1 MLNYKTIDNKKNLW
15 MVLFHGIGGD
25 TSTWNL
31 QIGCFS
37 KRYNLLLLDLPTH
50 GKSSYKYD
58 KLDKMTVNKEI
69 KEVLDKLKIKN
80 ATFVGLSL
88 GTMVMA
94 NFALQYPK
102 YIAKMILIA
111 SVIEMNWLCKT
122 IISICHALRNVLP
135 YRTLYNFAIRLVLP
149 NNSCKEDRQI
159 FASGFERAGDNN
171 LKLWLEYAM
180 ENIRQKKIGQA
191 LSNTK
196 IPMVFISGDKD
207 TFFLGGTK
215 KTVRAVKNAKLIM
228 MPNTTHVCNRE
239 RYAEFNDVVQKYI

>member
-1 MLNYKTIDNKKNLW
+1 MLNYKIIDNKKKLW

-31 QIGCFS
+31 QIDCFS

-50 GKSSYKYD
+50 GKSSYQYK
-58 KLDKMTVNKEI
+58 KLNRKIVNQEI
-69 KEVLDKLKIKN
+69 KIKI

-111 SVIEMNWLCKT
+111 SVVEMNWICKT
-122 IISICHALRNVLP
+122 VISVCHALRNVLP
-135 YRTLYNFAIRLVLP
+135 YKALYNFAIKLVLP
-149 NNSCKEDRQI
+149 NDACKEDRQT
-159 FASGFERAGDNN
+159 FASGFDKAGDSN

-191 LSNTK
+191 LANTK
-196 IPMVFISGDKD
+196 IPMIFISGDKD

-215 KTVRAVKNAKLIM
+215 KTVKAVKNAKLIT
-228 MPNTTHVCNRE
+228 MPNTAHVCNRE
-239 RYAEFNDVVQKYI
+239 RYKEFTNVVEEYI